1 MCSQGLVELSTI
13 SYGSTP
19 FRSWVGSIMTIE
31 EVHKLFLIP
40 EDVSA
45 RCKRRVS
52 PYVQSINKQFL
63 VIFLDEWNK
72 QDLWRLYGT

>member
-1 MCSQGLVELSTI
+1 
-13 SYGSTP
+13 
-19 FRSWVGSIMTIE
+19 MTIE

-45 RCKRRVS
+45 RCKRRVP
-52 PYVQSINKQFL
+52 PYVQIIYNKQFL

-72 QDLWRLYGT
+72 QDLRRLYGT

>member
-1 MCSQGLVELSTI
+1 
-13 SYGSTP
+13 
-19 FRSWVGSIMTIE
+19 MTIE

-45 RCKRRVS
+45 RGKRRAP

-63 VIFLDEWNK
+63 VIFFDEWNQ

>member
-1 MCSQGLVELSTI
+1 
-13 SYGSTP
+13 
-19 FRSWVGSIMTIE
+19 MTIE

-45 RCKRRVS
+45 RGQRRVP

-63 VIFLDEWNK
+63 VIFLDEWNE